1 MVDLLAADLFTS
13 WVFFFLVASETHF
26 PPSHSGSPHWHP
38 WRKILGGPIFLK
50 ITIAGV
56 FLCTCM
62 PSVCN
67 VVRVRIVCLL
77 LRQDCWL
84 MWCDVMLWFQ
94 CLGSPQASRVCI
106 CGVWWSS
113 RCPGCNSSHGW
124 WVCYL

>member
-38 WRKILGGPIFLK
+38 WRKIVGGPIFLK
-50 ITIAGV
+50 ITIAGG

-67 VVRVRIVCLL
+67 VVRVRIV
-77 LRQDCWL
+77 D
-84 MWCDVMLWFQ
+84 WCNVMLWFQ

-124 WVCYL
+124 WVCFL